1 MYAMILPVILFFS
14 TPTNFV
20 VLFEFI
26 VFFVVVQG
34 FQRKISSKE
43 NEAAPAADETMEI
56 SAGKEEIER
65 SLNVE
70 PRAVKE
76 SSK

>member
-1 MYAMILPVILFFS
+1 LNSLF
-14 TPTNFV
+14 
-20 VLFEFI
+20 
-26 VFFVVVQG
+26 FFVVVQG